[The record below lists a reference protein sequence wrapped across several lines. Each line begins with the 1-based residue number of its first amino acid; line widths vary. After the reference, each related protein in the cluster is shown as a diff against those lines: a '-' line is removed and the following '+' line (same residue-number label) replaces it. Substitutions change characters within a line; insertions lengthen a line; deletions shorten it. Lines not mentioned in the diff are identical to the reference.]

1 MHVDQLSWGLYRQR
15 YSKIQRHCSMLPL
28 LNLLS
33 AALMDLLWA
42 SFQMAAPK
50 EEFVYIY
57 LYLAPFCP
65 GLATILHTAHKEIQK
80 IEPKWDYLDNTVLL
94 WRPPLRTRYD
104 TANLQAEQVW

>member
-1 MHVDQLSWGLYRQR
+1 MRVDHLSWALYSQSHNEIWRP
-15 YSKIQRHCSMLPL
+15 CSTLPL
-28 LNLLS
+28 RNLLS
-33 AALMDLLWA
+33 AALMDLLRA

-50 EEFVYIY
+50 EAFAYIY

-65 GLATILHTAHKEIQK
+65 ALATILHTAHKEIQK
-80 IEPKWDYLDNTVLL
+80 IEPKWDYLDNTALL